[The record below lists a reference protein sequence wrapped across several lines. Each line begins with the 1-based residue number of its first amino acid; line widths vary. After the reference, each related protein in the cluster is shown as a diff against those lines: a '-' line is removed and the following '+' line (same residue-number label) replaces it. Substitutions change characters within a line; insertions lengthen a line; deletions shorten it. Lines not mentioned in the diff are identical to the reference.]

1 MHALPAR
8 KWVACLLLAF
18 LFLLPPSLSPSKTFG
33 GAAKRRND
41 VPQWSTSATA
51 CPASSCSGPQ
61 PPRPSSSLVKAEG
74 SGLPPNATVPQRSDG
89 NVTYRIVPT
98 TSNGSS
104 FLDPVVVSHPLG
116 VNATGWDVP
125 FSNGSEP
132 YPGAHLILGLLDP
145 NPDYAVKSNFDFQSL
160 NLALNQEL
168 IELDLFHNML
178 ARFSVEEFEAA
189 GLNAD
194 DRTLIEHMADQEVG
208 HAIAITNML
217 GVDRAAKQCVYQYPF
232 NTVKEAILFSQI
244 LTRWGE
250 AGVYGFLNQLDSRPS
265 AQILL
270 QSITTEARQQ
280 MVFRQFQGLP
290 AMPEWFETGIPQS
303 YAWTLLSPYIQSC
316 PPNNP
321 RIEFTRFPLI
331 NITNQP
337 YALDGQPGINSN
349 YTLTEGAG
357 RTLQFT
363 WEPLNKTVGYDGL
376 YKTQSVAGEPKF
388 MAFISQLNVTYAPL
402 QNVSDYSASAVV
414 PNGTVF
420 AGEVQ
425 SVGSLFV
432 ALTDSDP
439 FLTPYSLPLIVNHTV
454 AVGLYQLS

>member
-1 MHALPAR
+1 MLLKSLTAVAALAG
-8 KWVACLLLAF
+8 
-18 LFLLPPSLSPSKTFG
+18 T
-33 GAAKRRND
+33 
-41 VPQWSTSATA
+41 TSAS
-51 CPASSCSGPQ
+51 P
-61 PPRPSSSLVKAEG
+61 LVRRQGGG
-74 SGLPPNATVPQRSDG
+74 SGLPANATLPQGSNGNITYQVVPSS
-89 NVTYRIVPT
+89 
-98 TSNGSS
+98 SNGSS
-104 FLDPVVVSHPLG
+104 YLNATVQSIPQG
-116 VNATGWDVP
+116 VNNTGSWNVTYT
-125 FSNGSEP
+125 NGTEP
-132 YPGAHLILGLLDP
+132 YPGAHLILGNPTKNGTNTTMAWPGQPAGGLLIYKP
-145 NPDYAVKSNFDFQSL
+145 TYQVESNFDFQSL

-178 ARFSVEEFEAA
+178 ARFSTQDFEAA
-189 GLNAD
+189 GLTAD
-194 DRTLIEHMADQEVG
+194 DRFLIEHMADQEIG
-208 HAIAITNML
+208 HAIAVTNML

-232 NTVKEAILFSQI
+232 NTVKEAILFSQL

-250 AGVYGFLNQLDSRPS
+250 AGVYGFLGQLDSRPA

-280 MVFRQFQGLP
+280 MIFRQFQGLP
-290 AMPEWFETGIPQS
+290 AMPEWFETGLPQS

-357 RTLQFT
+357 RTIQFT
-363 WEPLNKTVGYDGL
+363 WELLNKTVGYDGL

-388 MAFISQLNVTYAPL
+388 MAFIDQLNVTYAPL
-402 QNVSDYSASAVV
+402 QNISNNSASAVV

-420 AGEVQ
+420 PPQPQVVN
-425 SVGSLFV
+425 SMFV
-432 ALTDSDP
+432 ALTDSDVYV
-439 FLTPYSLPLIVNHTV
+439 TPYNLSLINNHTV
-454 AVGLYQLS
+454 AVGLYQAS

>member
-1 MHALPAR
+1 MLFKSLTAAAALAG
-8 KWVACLLLAF
+8 
-18 LFLLPPSLSPSKTFG
+18 T
-33 GAAKRRND
+33 
-41 VPQWSTSATA
+41 TSAS
-51 CPASSCSGPQ
+51 PLLRRQGG
-61 PPRPSSSLVKAEG
+61 G
-74 SGLPPNATVPQRSDG
+74 SGLPANATLPQGSNGNITYQVVPSS
-89 NVTYRIVPT
+89 
-98 TSNGSS
+98 SNGSS
-104 FLDPVVVSHPLG
+104 YLNATVQSIPQG
-116 VNATGWDVP
+116 VNNTGSWNVTYT
-125 FSNGSEP
+125 NGTEP
-132 YPGAHLILGLLDP
+132 YPGAHLILGNPTKNGTNTTMAWPGQPAGGLLIYKP
-145 NPDYAVKSNFDFQSL
+145 TYQVESNFDFQSL

-178 ARFSVEEFEAA
+178 ARFSTQDFEAA
-189 GLNAD
+189 GLTAD
-194 DRTLIEHMADQEVG
+194 DRFLIEHMADQEIG

-232 NTVKEAILFSQI
+232 NTVKEAILFSQL

-250 AGVYGFLNQLDSRPS
+250 AGVYGFLGQLDSRPA

-280 MVFRQFQGLP
+280 MIFRQFQGLP
-290 AMPEWFETGIPQS
+290 AMPEWFETGLPQS

-357 RTLQFT
+357 RTIQFT

-376 YKTQSVAGEPKF
+376 YKTQSLAGEPKF
-388 MAFISQLNVTYAPL
+388 MAFIDQLNVTYAPL
-402 QNVSDYSASAVV
+402 QNISNHSASAVV

-420 AGEVQ
+420 PPQPQV
-425 SVGSLFV
+425 
-432 ALTDSDP
+432 
-439 FLTPYSLPLIVNHTV
+439 VNSAYTV
-454 AVGLYQLS
+454 AVGLYQAS

>member
-1 MHALPAR
+1 MLG
-8 KWVACLLLAF
+8 C
-18 LFLLPPSLSPSKTFG
+18 
-33 GAAKRRND
+33 
-41 VPQWSTSATA
+41 ATA
-51 CPASSCSGPQ
+51 SPVFL
-61 PPRPSSSLVKAEG
+61 PRQGGG
-74 SGLPPNATVPQRSDG
+74 SGLPANATVPQRSDG
-89 NVTYRIVPT
+89 NVTYQIVPT

-104 FLDPVVVSHPLG
+104 FLEPMVVSHPLG

-132 YPGAHLILGLLDP
+132 YPGAHLILGNPAYNGTNETLAWPGQPAGGLLDA
-145 NPDYAVKSNFDFQSL
+145 NPDYAVRSNFDFQSL

-168 IELDLFHNML
+168 IKLDLFHNML

-194 DRTLIEHMADQEVG
+194 DRTLIQHMADQQVG

-217 GVDRAAKQCVYQYPF
+217 GVDRAAKQCVYKYPY
-232 NTVKEAILFSQI
+232 NTVKEANPFSQI

-250 AGVYGFLNQLDSRPS
+250 AGVHGFLNQLDSRPS

-270 QSITTEARQQ
+270 QSITTGARQQ
-280 MVFRQFQGLP
+280 IVFRQFQPPFASHGLP
-290 AMPEWFETGIPQS
+290 AMPD
-303 YAWTLLSPYIQSC
+303 C

-321 RIEFTRFPLI
+321 GIEFTHFPLI

-337 YALDGQPGINSN
+337 YALNGQPGINSN

-357 RTLQFT
+357 RMIDFT

-376 YKTQSVAGEPKF
+376 YETQSLAGEP
-388 MAFISQLNVTYAPL
+388 
-402 QNVSDYSASAVV
+402 
-414 PNGTVF
+414 
-420 AGEVQ
+420 
-425 SVGSLFV
+425 SVNSVFV

>member
-1 MHALPAR
+1 MAWPGQPA
-8 KWVACLLLAF
+8 
-18 LFLLPPSLSPSKTFG
+18 G
-33 GAAKRRND
+33 
-41 VPQWSTSATA
+41 
-51 CPASSCSGPQ
+51 
-61 PPRPSSSLVKAEG
+61 
-74 SGLPPNATVPQRSDG
+74 
-89 NVTYRIVPT
+89 
-98 TSNGSS
+98 
-104 FLDPVVVSHPLG
+104 
-116 VNATGWDVP
+116 
-125 FSNGSEP
+125 
-132 YPGAHLILGLLDP
+132 GLLIYKP
-145 NPDYAVKSNFDFQSL
+145 TYQVESNFDFQSL

-178 ARFSVEEFEAA
+178 ARFSTQDFEAA
-189 GLNAD
+189 GLTAD
-194 DRTLIEHMADQEVG
+194 DRFLIEHMADQEIG

-232 NTVKEAILFSQI
+232 NTVKEAILFSQL

-250 AGVYGFLNQLDSRPS
+250 AGVYGFLGQLDSRPA

-280 MVFRQFQGLP
+280 MIFRQFQGLP
-290 AMPEWFETGIPQS
+290 AMPEWFETGLPQS

-337 YALDGQPGINSN
+337 YALDGTPGINSN

-376 YKTQSVAGEPKF
+376 YKTQSMAGEPKF
-388 MAFISQLNVTYAPL
+388 MAFIDQLNVTYAPL
-402 QNVSDYSASAVV
+402 QNISNNSASAVV

-420 AGEVQ
+420 PPQPQAVN
-425 SVGSLFV
+425 SLFV
-432 ALTDSDP
+432 ALTDSN
-439 FLTPYSLPLIVNHTV
+439 PYLSVYNLSLINNHTV
-454 AVGLYQLS
+454 AVGLYQAS